1 MNIELRHIELNDW
14 ISITLLFCVMI
25 LAIAK
30 SISKFQITDL
40 LSSYFKS
47 RFIKLSRNREE
58 GSSILITGSVI
69 AYTINIALF
78 IYIYYQ
84 KEQQLPIA
92 LNGYLLCLTFISVF
106 FLTQH
111 FIGKLIATLCN
122 FEELLLMIDHHRNIY
137 RAMFAYGLLIIN
149 CIVIYLCDMN
159 EMALLIAL
167 IFIGFVLFIY
177 HLALIYTYRSL
188 LFSAHLY
195 FILYLCTL
203 EITPYLLLYKYFML

>member
-1 MNIELRHIELNDW
+1 MDIELRQIELNDW

-25 LAIAK
+25 LATAK
-30 SISKFQITDL
+30 WFSKFRITDL
-40 LSSYFKS
+40 LSAYFKN
-47 RFIKLSRNREE
+47 RFIKLSRNRED
-58 GSSILITGSVI
+58 GSSILITASVI

-78 IYIYYQ
+78 IYVFYQ

-92 LNGYLLCLTFISVF
+92 LNGYLLSLTFISVF

-111 FIGKLIATLCN
+111 FVGKLIATLCN
-122 FEELLLMIDHHRNIY
+122 FEELLLLIDHHRNIY
-137 RAMFAYGLLIIN
+137 RAMFAYALLIIN
-149 CIVIYLCDMN
+149 CIIIYLCDMN
-159 EMALLIAL
+159 ELALLTAL

-177 HLALIYTYRSL
+177 HLVLIYTYRSL

-195 FILYLCTL
+195 FILYLCAL